1 MGQRADHE
9 RVFVQCLPGL
19 EPVLQAEAR
28 RIGDVLPVAGGVELD
43 GPAGIHADA
52 ALVLRVAE
60 RVLLRLQTFAVRRWP
75 DVEDGLKSTRLDGVI
90 GAGDGLVLE
99 TSIRM
104 PGAPAPRAL
113 AGILSRVW
121 QRAVEPPRAED
132 REGERSRLLLRVV
145 DGQASLSADVGGELL
160 YRRGWRQETS
170 RAPLRETLAAG
181 VLALAGYVPDQP
193 LRDPVCGSGTLIIEG
208 ALVARSVAPGL
219 GRTFLA
225 ERWPRAERDD
235 WTGRRDRLR
244 AQVRPL
250 PAPIVGS
257 DVNAGALGTARRNA
271 RRAGVLTD
279 LKLERADV
287 AAAVA
292 GASGPGLLVG
302 NLPYGLR
309 VDAREG
315 LEAFDAALA
324 RTLGREFAGWRKALL
339 VDDEARLARAG
350 GAQPDRIHRLVNGG
364 LPVVLGVWEGRESRR
379 GGRKGA

>member
-1 MGQRADHE
+1 MGQRADRE

-28 RIGDVLPVAGGVELD
+28 RIGDVHPVAGGIELE
-43 GPAGIHADA
+43 GPAGIHAEA

-60 RVLLRLQTFAVRRWP
+60 RVLLRLVTFPARRWP
-75 DVEDGLKSTRLDGVI
+75 DVEDGLGSARLDGVV

-99 TSIRM
+99 TSIQM
-104 PGAPAPRAL
+104 PAAPAPRAL
-113 AGILSRVW
+113 AKILSRVW
-121 QRAVEPPRAED
+121 QRPVEPARAED

-145 DGQASLSADVGGELL
+145 DGRASLSADVGGELL
-160 YRRGWRQETS
+160 HRRGWRQETS

-181 VLALAGYVPDQP
+181 VLALAGYVPEQP

-219 GRTFLA
+219 GRTFAA

-244 AQVRPL
+244 AQVRAVPA
-250 PAPIVGS
+250 APIVGS

-271 RRAGVLTD
+271 RRAGVLAD

-292 GASGPGLLVG
+292 GASTPGLVVG

-309 VDAREG
+309 VDARGG

-339 VDDEARLARAG
+339 VDDEPRLARAG
-350 GAQPDRIHRLVNGG
+350 GAPPDRIHRLVNGG
-364 LPVVLGVWEGRESRR
+364 LAVVLGVWEGV
-379 GGRKGA
+379 